1 LGSFGRDFRSGGACG
16 EGGGADPSRIAAG
29 LSQKELAAKLG
40 LKPQQIQRYEAGN
53 YQGATSLGRVN
64 PILRALG
71 VKLRPGAE
79 LRLVS

>member
-1 LGSFGRDFRSGGACG
+1 MGSFGHDSCSGGAHG
-16 EGGGADPSRIAAG
+16 EGGGVDPSRIAAG

-40 LKPQQIQRYEAGN
+40 LKPQQIQRYEADN
-53 YQGATSLGRVN
+53 YQGASLGRVN
-64 PILRALG
+64 AILRALG